1 VLRINVT
8 CDFNSI
14 GNQMLI
20 DVIDPGQE
28 GPLLGG
34 NVWACPA
41 FAAAAMRSLATCNCC
56 CVCVVNL

>member
-1 VLRINVT
+1 MLRINVT

-34 NVWACPA
+34 NVWA
-41 FAAAAMRSLATCNCC
+41 FAAAAMRSLATCYCC